1 MGPELSLM
9 RAGGSGCTGLAQG
22 VSGGVPTG
30 CPPSGVLLSPVPH
43 GEGQRS
49 SLLGFWKENT
59 PALCSQRGAPHPE
72 PGLLGFNRSW
82 PPGGGQCPQPAPTTL
97 SSLRGKSLAKPTR
110 AACHGCSPGR
120 RLSEN
125 THRDWEPRS
134 HQQGPATWMPVLARP
149 H

>member
-1 MGPELSLM
+1 MLE
-9 RAGGSGCTGLAQG
+9 AQG
-22 VSGGVPTG
+22 APGWHRGCPGG
-30 CPPSGVLLSPVPH
+30 CPPGAHPLESCFHQFLMVKV
-43 GEGQRS
+43 
-49 SLLGFWKENT
+49 
-59 PALCSQRGAPHPE
+59 RGAA
-72 PGLLGFNRSW
+72 SW
-82 PPGGGQCPQPAPTTL
+82 ASGRRIHQHCALSEALPTQSLASWGSTGAGPPGGGQCPRPAPTTL